1 MSCYEECNEFLKS
14 NSKKDLGD
22 IREQTSCSYCL
33 YWNGNGP
40 GAEGDSNK
48 NECKC
53 DDLFE
58 NLTNF
63 GTNYNLN
70 IHNQVKQCL
79 YQNQGTCAKLYK
91 QFTSPDKPYD
101 GPRFGLVDG
110 EWGTCAKLY
119 KQFTTPDKQYDG
131 LVDGEWG
138 RMERYQ
144 EVPRFREYAQNLFKE
159 NPPYG
164 YYNQCTGKRAS
175 PGFSRE
181 GVL

>member
-91 QFTSPDKPYD
+91 QFT
-101 GPRFGLVDG
+101 
-110 EWGTCAKLY
+110 
-119 KQFTTPDKQYDG
+119 TPDKQYDG

>member
-110 EWGTCAKLY
+110 EWG
-119 KQFTTPDKQYDG
+119 
-131 LVDGEWG
+131 

>member
-22 IREQTSCSYCL
+22 IREQGSCSYCL

-48 NECKC
+48 DECKC

-63 GTNYNLN
+63 GTKYNLN

-79 YQNQGTCAKLYK
+79 SQNQATCSKLYK

-101 GPRFGLVDG
+101 GPRFGIVG
-110 EWGTCAKLY
+110 
-119 KQFTTPDKQYDG
+119 
-131 LVDGEWG
+131 GEWG
-138 RMERYQ
+138 RMERYEQ
-144 EVPRFREYAQNLFKE
+144 PPRFREFAQNLFKE
-159 NPPYG
+159 DSPPYG